1 MMNEKNN
8 DFLKR
13 LVVICVFNNDWKRER
28 KQNFKQPVAAIM
40 TIKAIVVVGE
50 SMLISKTH
58 VLLETKR
65 NSVHPKFLVF
75 TG

>member
-28 KQNFKQPVAAIM
+28 KQKQVNVTFSLTNSMQGMGQNFIYLNCMVNCS
-40 TIKAIVVVGE
+40 E
-50 SMLISKTH
+50 DYL
-58 VLLETKR
+58 
-65 NSVHPKFLVF
+65 
-75 TG
+75 